1 MTNPPSPVG
10 LRRKDISTAYVLLRI
25 LFGISFFITG
35 FGKLGG
41 IGGFANAMV
50 EQFKDTFIPGE
61 LVRLTAFLVP
71 PVEVL
76 VGLSLLFGLFTRVGL
91 IAGFILMMVL
101 HMGVTLLKDW
111 NTAANQL
118 IYCIIFFV
126 LLAGAGF
133 NAFSI
138 DHWLTRKRNE
148 STPGDSF
155 SPDITPFTQSGL
167 SNLFNRRARRANRK
181 AFLPASDSKP

>member
-1 MTNPPSPVG
+1 MANPQPFVG

-25 LFGISFFITG
+25 LFGISFLITG
-35 FGKLGG
+35 SGKLLGVA
-41 IGGFANAMV
+41 GFAAAMV
-50 EQFKDTFIPGE
+50 EQFKNTFIPGE

-76 VGLSLLFGLFTRVGL
+76 VGLSLLLGLFTRVGL
-91 IAGFILMMVL
+91 VTGFILMMVL

-118 IYCIIFFV
+118 IYCIIFFL

-138 DHWLTRKRNE
+138 DQWLARRRGETGTK
-148 STPGDSF
+148 DSF
-155 SPDITPFTQSGL
+155 TSDIVQFAQRSLTSMFG
-167 SNLFNRRARRANRK
+167 NRRKASRK
-181 AFLPASDSKP
+181 GLLPASESRR

>member
-1 MTNPPSPVG
+1 MANPQPLIG
-10 LRRKDISTAYVLLRI
+10 LRRKDVVLAYVLLRI
-25 LFGISFFITG
+25 LFGIGFFTIG
-35 FGKLGG
+35 FGKIGG

-50 EQFKDTFIPGE
+50 EQFKATFIPAE
-61 LVRLTAFLVP
+61 LVRLMAVLVP
-71 PVEVL
+71 PVEVV
-76 VGLSLLFGLFTRVGL
+76 VGLLLIVGLFTRGAL

-118 IYCIIFFV
+118 IYSIIFFL

-138 DHWLTRKRNE
+138 DHWLARKRQ
-148 STPGDSF
+148 DSNAKDTLT
-155 SPDITPFTQSGL
+155 SDIISFTQQMFGNGL
-167 SNLFNRRARRANRK
+167 GQKRSRPGLHSRFDN
-181 AFLPASDSKP
+181 SQS